1 MAASLSLGKF
11 PMSLSLIGLFINW
24 VLELDFKLK
33 WERIKNHNYLP
44 IIFAGLF
51 LIELFWLPI
60 SGDLITGINVLR
72 IKLPLL
78 LFPIIIGTTNQF
90 SKKEY
95 KTIIITFF
103 LGIIVSTFLV
113 FLVDLG
119 WLNTKKD
126 SGTVRDI
133 SIFMSHIR
141 YSILLSLA
149 VILIV
154 FLLINKKKSRILLIL
169 FFTWIIFIV
178 LKLATITAIIGLSTA
193 IITMITTEIT
203 VFKRK
208 IKNSYIFGLLG
219 VFILFGLYV
228 GITIKDFY
236 HVKSNER
243 AIQISSLGGEKY
255 SHKVHDNTTENGFF
269 VWENIAP
276 KELKKAWEKRSKI
289 RFDGKDNI
297 GQPLKKTLFRYLTS
311 KGFKKDREGL
321 LKLKESEI
329 RLIENG
335 RTTYKEYSNLQIRIR
350 SLLHESVAYSKNT
363 NPNNQTLTQ
372 RLLFWKTGI
381 EIFLKKSLFGYGPGG
396 AKLKYNNYYQS
407 YETPLLKANQL
418 LAHNQ
423 FLTQL
428 INLGILGFI
437 IWLTI
442 IFYVFTQIKKELIS
456 IFIPYLVLMFLS
468 FLSDDML
475 EVQAGVT
482 IFSLIGTMILFSDP
496 IIITEKKS

>member
-1 MAASLSLGKF
+1 
-11 PMSLSLIGLFINW
+11 MSLSLIGLFINW

-33 WERIKNHNYLP
+33 WENIKNYKYLP
-44 IIFAGLF
+44 IIFLGIF
-51 LIELFWLPI
+51 LIELIWLPI
-60 SGDLITGINVLR
+60 SRDLITGLNVLR

-78 LFPIIIGTTNQF
+78 LLPIIIGTTKQF
-90 SKKEY
+90 SKKEN
-95 KTIIITFF
+95 KTLIITFF

-126 SGTVRDI
+126 SGTIRDI

-141 YSILLSLA
+141 YSILLSFA
-149 VILIV
+149 TILIL
-154 FLLINKKKSRILLIL
+154 FLVINNKKNRILLML
-169 FFTWIIFIV
+169 FFIWIVFIV
-178 LKLATITAIIGLSTA
+178 FKLATITAIIGLSTA
-193 IITMITTEIT
+193 IITMIGIEIA
-203 VFKRK
+203 VLKRK
-208 IKNSYIFGLLG
+208 IKKGYILALLG
-219 VFILFGLYV
+219 SFILFGLYL
-228 GITIKDFY
+228 GIKIKDFY
-236 HVKSNER
+236 HVKSNKR
-243 AIQISSLGGEKY
+243 AIQTFSLGGEKY
-255 SHKVHDNTTENGFF
+255 SHKFHDNTTENGFF

-276 KELKKAWEKRSKI
+276 KELKKAWEKRSKT

-335 RTTYKEYSNLQIRIR
+335 RTTCKEYSNLQIRIR
-350 SLLHESVAYSKNT
+350 SLLHDSNADKKKQNLK
-363 NPNNQTLTQ
+363 NQTVSQ
-372 RLLFWKTGI
+372 RLFFWKKGL
-381 EIFLKKSLFGYGPGG
+381 EIFLKAPIFGHGPGG
-396 AKLKYNNYYQS
+396 SKVEYKEDYKTN
-407 YETPLLKANQL
+407 ETPLF
-418 LAHNQ
+418 AHNQ

-428 INLGILGFI
+428 INLGIFGFI
-437 IWLTI
+437 IWITI

-482 IFSLIGTMILFSDP
+482 IFSLIGTIMLFSDSTFT
-496 IIITEKKS
+496 TEKKS

>member
-1 MAASLSLGKF
+1 
-11 PMSLSLIGLFINW
+11 MSLSLIGLFINW
-24 VLELDFKLK
+24 GLELDFKLK
-33 WERIKNHNYLP
+33 WENIKNHKYLP
-44 IIFAGLF
+44 IIFSGVF

-60 SGDLITGINVLR
+60 SGDFITGLNVLR
-72 IKLPLL
+72 IKLPILL
-78 LFPIIIGTTNQF
+78 LPIIVGTTKQF
-90 SKKEY
+90 SKKEN

-119 WLNTKKD
+119 WLKTKKD
-126 SGTVRDI
+126 SGTIRDI

-141 YSILLSLA
+141 YSILLSFSA
-149 VILIV
+149 ILILV
-154 FLLINKKKSRILLIL
+154 LVINKKKSRILLML
-169 FFTWIIFIV
+169 FFIWVVFIV
-178 LKLATITAIIGLSTA
+178 FKLATITAIIGLSTA
-193 IITMITTEIT
+193 IITMIIIEIT
-203 VFKRK
+203 VLKRK
-208 IKNSYIFGLLG
+208 IKNVYILALLG
-219 VFILFGLYV
+219 SFILFGLYV

-243 AIQISSLGGEKY
+243 AIQTSSLGGEKY
-255 SHKVHDNTTENGFF
+255 SHKLHDSTTENGFF

-276 KELKKAWEKRSKI
+276 KELKKAWEKRSKT

-335 RTTYKEYSNLQIRIR
+335 RTTCKEYSNLQIRIR
-350 SLLHESVAYSKNT
+350 SLLYERSADKKKQNLK
-363 NPNNQTLTQ
+363 NQTVSQ
-372 RLLFWKTGI
+372 RLFFWKKGL
-381 EIFLKKSLFGYGPGG
+381 EIFLKAPIFGHGPGG
-396 AKLKYNNYYQS
+396 SKVEYKEDYKTN
-407 YETPLLKANQL
+407 ETPLF
-418 LAHNQ
+418 AHNQ

-428 INLGILGFI
+428 INLGIFGFI
-437 IWLTI
+437 IWITI

-482 IFSLIGTMILFSDP
+482 IFSLIGTIMLFSDSTFT
-496 IIITEKKS
+496 TEKKS

>member
-1 MAASLSLGKF
+1 
-11 PMSLSLIGLFINW
+11 MSLSLIGLFINW
-24 VLELDFKLK
+24 ILELDFKLK
-33 WERIKNHNYLP
+33 WENIKNYKYLP
-44 IIFAGLF
+44 IIFSGVF
-51 LIELFWLPI
+51 LIELVWLPI
-60 SGDLITGINVLR
+60 SRDLITGLNVLR

-78 LFPIIIGTTNQF
+78 LIPIIIGTTKQF
-90 SKKEY
+90 SKKEN

-119 WLNTKKD
+119 WLKTKKD
-126 SGTVRDI
+126 SGTIRDI

-141 YSILLSLA
+141 YSILLSFA
-149 VILIV
+149 TILIL
-154 FLLINKKKSRILLIL
+154 FLIINKKKNRILLML
-169 FFTWIIFIV
+169 FFIWIVFIV
-178 LKLATITAIIGLSTA
+178 FKLATITAIIGLSTA
-193 IITMITTEIT
+193 VITMIGIEIGML
-203 VFKRK
+203 KRK
-208 IKNSYIFGLLG
+208 IKNGYILALLG
-219 VFILFGLYV
+219 SFILFGLYV

-276 KELKKAWEKRSKI
+276 KELKKEWEKRSKT

-335 RTTYKEYSNLQIRIR
+335 RTTCKDYSNLQKRIR
-350 SLLHESVAYSKNT
+350 SLLHESNADKKQQNLK
-363 NPNNQTLTQ
+363 NQTVSQ
-372 RLLFWKTGI
+372 RLFFWKKGL
-381 EIFLKKSLFGYGPGG
+381 EIFLKSPIFGHGPGG
-396 AKLKYNNYYQS
+396 SKVEYKEYYKIN
-407 YETPLLKANQL
+407 ETPLF
-418 LAHNQ
+418 AHNQ

-437 IWLTI
+437 IWITI

-482 IFSLIGTMILFSDP
+482 IFSLIGTIMLFSDSTFT
-496 IIITEKKS
+496 TEKKS

>member
-1 MAASLSLGKF
+1 
-11 PMSLSLIGLFINW
+11 MSLSLIGLFINW

-33 WERIKNHNYLP
+33 WENIKNYKYLP
-44 IIFAGLF
+44 IIFLGIF
-51 LIELFWLPI
+51 LIELIWLPI
-60 SGDLITGINVLR
+60 SRDLITGLNVLR

-78 LFPIIIGTTNQF
+78 LLPIIIGTTKQF
-90 SKKEY
+90 SKKEN
-95 KTIIITFF
+95 KTLIITFF

-126 SGTVRDI
+126 SGTIRDI

-141 YSILLSLA
+141 YSILLSFA
-149 VILIV
+149 TILIL
-154 FLLINKKKSRILLIL
+154 FLVINKKKNRILLML
-169 FFTWIIFIV
+169 FFIWIVFIV
-178 LKLATITAIIGLSTA
+178 FKLATITAIIGLSTA
-193 IITMITTEIT
+193 IITMIGIEIA
-203 VFKRK
+203 VLKKK
-208 IKNSYIFGLLG
+208 IKKGYILALLG
-219 VFILFGLYV
+219 SFILFGLYL

-236 HVKSNER
+236 HVKSNKR
-243 AIQISSLGGEKY
+243 AIQTFSLGGEKY
-255 SHKVHDNTTENGFF
+255 SHKFHDNTTENGFF

-276 KELKKAWEKRSKI
+276 KELKKAWEKRSKT

-335 RTTYKEYSNLQIRIR
+335 RTTCKEYSNLQIRIR
-350 SLLHESVAYSKNT
+350 SLLHESNADKKKQNLK
-363 NPNNQTLTQ
+363 NQTVSQ
-372 RLLFWKTGI
+372 RLFFWKKGL
-381 EIFLKKSLFGYGPGG
+381 EIFLKAPIFGHGPGG
-396 AKLKYNNYYQS
+396 SKVEYKEDYKTN
-407 YETPLLKANQL
+407 ETPLF
-418 LAHNQ
+418 AHNQ

-428 INLGILGFI
+428 INLGIFGFI
-437 IWLTI
+437 IWITI

-482 IFSLIGTMILFSDP
+482 IFSLIGTIMLFSDSTFT
-496 IIITEKKS
+496 TEKKS

>member
-1 MAASLSLGKF
+1 
-11 PMSLSLIGLFINW
+11 MSLSLIGLFINW

-33 WERIKNHNYLP
+33 WQNIKNYKYLP
-44 IIFAGLF
+44 IIFLGIF
-51 LIELFWLPI
+51 LIELIWLPI
-60 SGDLITGINVLR
+60 SRDLITGLNVLR

-78 LFPIIIGTTNQF
+78 LLPIIIGTTKQF
-90 SKKEY
+90 SKKEN

-103 LGIIVSTFLV
+103 LGIIASTFLV

-126 SGTVRDI
+126 SGTIRDI

-141 YSILLSLA
+141 YSILLSFA
-149 VILIV
+149 TILIL
-154 FLLINKKKSRILLIL
+154 FLVINKKKNRILLML
-169 FFTWIIFIV
+169 FFIWIVFIV
-178 LKLATITAIIGLSTA
+178 FKLATITAIIGLSTA
-193 IITMITTEIT
+193 IITMIGIEIA
-203 VFKRK
+203 VLKRK
-208 IKNSYIFGLLG
+208 IKKGYILALLG
-219 VFILFGLYV
+219 SFILFGLYL

-236 HVKSNER
+236 HVKSNKR
-243 AIQISSLGGEKY
+243 AIQTFSLGGEKY
-255 SHKVHDNTTENGFF
+255 SHKFHDNTTENGFF

-276 KELKKAWEKRSKI
+276 KELKKAWEKRSKT

-335 RTTYKEYSNLQIRIR
+335 RTTCKEYSNLQIRIR
-350 SLLHESVAYSKNT
+350 SLLHESNADKKKQNLK
-363 NPNNQTLTQ
+363 NQTVSQ
-372 RLLFWKTGI
+372 RLFFWKKGL
-381 EIFLKKSLFGYGPGG
+381 EIFLKAPIFGHGPGG
-396 AKLKYNNYYQS
+396 SKVEYKEDYKTN
-407 YETPLLKANQL
+407 ETPLF
-418 LAHNQ
+418 AHNQ

-428 INLGILGFI
+428 INLGIFGFI
-437 IWLTI
+437 IWITI

-482 IFSLIGTMILFSDP
+482 IFSLIGTIMLFSDSTFT
-496 IIITEKKS
+496 TEKKS

>member
-1 MAASLSLGKF
+1 
-11 PMSLSLIGLFINW
+11 MSLSLIGLFINW

-33 WERIKNHNYLP
+33 WENIKNYKYLP
-44 IIFAGLF
+44 IIFLGIF
-51 LIELFWLPI
+51 LIELIWLPI
-60 SGDLITGINVLR
+60 SRDLITGLNVLR

-78 LFPIIIGTTNQF
+78 LLPIIIGTTKQI

-95 KTIIITFF
+95 KTIVIIFF

-126 SGTVRDI
+126 SGTIRDI

-141 YSILLSLA
+141 YSILLYFA
-149 VILIV
+149 TILIL
-154 FLLINKKKSRILLIL
+154 FLVINKKKNRILLML
-169 FFTWIIFIV
+169 FFIWIVFIV
-178 LKLATITAIIGLSTA
+178 FKLATITAIIGLSTA
-193 IITMITTEIT
+193 IITMIGIEIA
-203 VFKRK
+203 VLKRK
-208 IKNSYIFGLLG
+208 IKKGYILALLG
-219 VFILFGLYV
+219 SFILFGLYL
-228 GITIKDFY
+228 GIKIKDFY
-236 HVKSNER
+236 HVKSNKR
-243 AIQISSLGGEKY
+243 AIQTFSLGGEKY
-255 SHKVHDNTTENGFF
+255 SHKFHDNTTENGFF

-276 KELKKAWEKRSKI
+276 KELKKAWEKRSKT

-335 RTTYKEYSNLQIRIR
+335 RTTCKEYSNLQIRIR
-350 SLLHESVAYSKNT
+350 SLLHESNADKKKQNLK
-363 NPNNQTLTQ
+363 NQTVSQ
-372 RLLFWKTGI
+372 RLFFWKKGL
-381 EIFLKKSLFGYGPGG
+381 EIFLKAPIFGHGPGG
-396 AKLKYNNYYQS
+396 SKVEYKEDYKTN
-407 YETPLLKANQL
+407 ETPLF
-418 LAHNQ
+418 AHNQ

-428 INLGILGFI
+428 INLGIFGFI
-437 IWLTI
+437 IWITI

-482 IFSLIGTMILFSDP
+482 IFSLIGTIMLFSDSTFT
-496 IIITEKKS
+496 TEKKS

>member
-1 MAASLSLGKF
+1 
-11 PMSLSLIGLFINW
+11 MSLSLIGLFINW

-33 WERIKNHNYLP
+33 WQNIKNYKYLP
-44 IIFAGLF
+44 IIFLGIF
-51 LIELFWLPI
+51 LIELIWLPI
-60 SGDLITGINVLR
+60 SRDLITGLNVLR

-78 LFPIIIGTTNQF
+78 LLPIIIGTTKQF
-90 SKKEY
+90 SKKEN

-103 LGIIVSTFLV
+103 LGIIASTFLV

-126 SGTVRDI
+126 SGTIRDI

-141 YSILLSLA
+141 YSILLSFA
-149 VILIV
+149 TILIL
-154 FLLINKKKSRILLIL
+154 FLVINKKKNRILLML
-169 FFTWIIFIV
+169 FFIWIVFIV
-178 LKLATITAIIGLSTA
+178 FKLATITAIIGLSTA
-193 IITMITTEIT
+193 IITMIGIEIA
-203 VFKRK
+203 VLKKK
-208 IKNSYIFGLLG
+208 IKKGYILALLG
-219 VFILFGLYV
+219 SFILFGLYL

-243 AIQISSLGGEKY
+243 AIQTFSLGGEKY
-255 SHKVHDNTTENGFF
+255 SHKFHDNTTENGFF

-276 KELKKAWEKRSKI
+276 KELKKAWEKRSKT

-335 RTTYKEYSNLQIRIR
+335 RTTCKEYSNLQIRIR
-350 SLLHESVAYSKNT
+350 SLLHESNADKKKQNLK
-363 NPNNQTLTQ
+363 NQTVSQ
-372 RLLFWKTGI
+372 RLFFWKKGL
-381 EIFLKKSLFGYGPGG
+381 EIFLKAPIFGHGPGG
-396 AKLKYNNYYQS
+396 SKVEYKEDYKTN
-407 YETPLLKANQL
+407 ETPLF
-418 LAHNQ
+418 AHNQ

-428 INLGILGFI
+428 INLGIFGFI
-437 IWLTI
+437 IWITI

-482 IFSLIGTMILFSDP
+482 IFSLIGTIMLFSDSTFT
-496 IIITEKKS
+496 TEKKS

>member
-1 MAASLSLGKF
+1 
-11 PMSLSLIGLFINW
+11 MSLSLIGLFINW

-33 WERIKNHNYLP
+33 WENIKNYKYLP
-44 IIFAGLF
+44 IIFSAVF
-51 LIELFWLPI
+51 LIELIWLPI
-60 SGDLITGINVLR
+60 SRDLITGLNVLR

-78 LFPIIIGTTNQF
+78 LIPIIIGTTKQF
-90 SKKEY
+90 SKKEN
-95 KTIIITFF
+95 KIIIITFF
-103 LGIIVSTFLV
+103 LGILVSTFLV

-126 SGTVRDI
+126 SGTIRDI

-141 YSILLSLA
+141 YSILLSFA
-149 VILIV
+149 TILIL
-154 FLLINKKKSRILLIL
+154 FLVINKKKNRILLML
-169 FFTWIIFIV
+169 FFIWIVFIV
-178 LKLATITAIIGLSTA
+178 FKLATITAIIGLSTA
-193 IITMITTEIT
+193 IITMIVIEIA
-203 VFKRK
+203 VLKRK
-208 IKNSYIFGLLG
+208 IKNGYILALLG
-219 VFILFGLYV
+219 SFILFGLYV

-243 AIQISSLGGEKY
+243 AIQTFSLGGEKY
-255 SHKVHDNTTENGFF
+255 SHKFHDNTTENGFF

-276 KELKKAWEKRSKI
+276 KELKKAWEKRSKT

-335 RTTYKEYSNLQIRIR
+335 RTTCKEYSNLQIRIR
-350 SLLHESVAYSKNT
+350 SLLHESNADKKKQNLK
-363 NPNNQTLTQ
+363 NQTVSQ
-372 RLLFWKTGI
+372 RLFFWNKGL
-381 EIFLKKSLFGYGPGG
+381 EIFLKAPIFGHGPGG
-396 AKLKYNNYYQS
+396 SKVEYKEYYKTN
-407 YETPLLKANQL
+407 ETPLF
-418 LAHNQ
+418 AHNQ

-428 INLGILGFI
+428 INLGISGFI
-437 IWLTI
+437 IWLLILVYT
-442 IFYVFTQIKKELIS
+442 FSQTNKKLRS
-456 IFIPYLVLMFLS
+456 ILIPYLVLMFLS
-468 FLSDDML
+468 FLSDDMI

-496 IIITEKKS
+496 TIITEKKS

>member
-1 MAASLSLGKF
+1 
-11 PMSLSLIGLFINW
+11 MSLSLIGLFINW

-33 WERIKNHNYLP
+33 WENIKNYKYLP
-44 IIFAGLF
+44 IIFLGIF
-51 LIELFWLPI
+51 LIELIWLPI
-60 SGDLITGINVLR
+60 SRDLITGLNVLR

-78 LFPIIIGTTNQF
+78 LLPIIIGTTKQI

-95 KTIIITFF
+95 KTIVIIFF

-126 SGTVRDI
+126 SGTIRDI

-141 YSILLSLA
+141 YSILLSFA
-149 VILIV
+149 TILIL
-154 FLLINKKKSRILLIL
+154 FLVINKKKNRILLML
-169 FFTWIIFIV
+169 FFIWIVFIV
-178 LKLATITAIIGLSTA
+178 FKLATITAIIGLSTA
-193 IITMITTEIT
+193 IITMIGIEIA
-203 VFKRK
+203 VLKKK
-208 IKNSYIFGLLG
+208 IKKGYILALLG
-219 VFILFGLYV
+219 SFILFGLYL

-243 AIQISSLGGEKY
+243 AIQTFSLGGEKY
-255 SHKVHDNTTENGFF
+255 SHKFHDNTTENGFF

-276 KELKKAWEKRSKI
+276 KELKKAWEKRSKT

-335 RTTYKEYSNLQIRIR
+335 RTTCKEYSNLQIRIR
-350 SLLHESVAYSKNT
+350 SLLHESNADKKKQNLK
-363 NPNNQTLTQ
+363 NQTVSQ
-372 RLLFWKTGI
+372 RLFFWKKGL
-381 EIFLKKSLFGYGPGG
+381 EIFLKAPIFGHGPGG
-396 AKLKYNNYYQS
+396 SKVEYKEDYKTN
-407 YETPLLKANQL
+407 ETPLF
-418 LAHNQ
+418 AHNQ

-428 INLGILGFI
+428 INLGIFGFI
-437 IWLTI
+437 IWITI

-482 IFSLIGTMILFSDP
+482 IFSLIGTIMLFSDSTFT
-496 IIITEKKS
+496 TEKKS

>member
-1 MAASLSLGKF
+1 
-11 PMSLSLIGLFINW
+11 MSLSLIGLFINW

-33 WERIKNHNYLP
+33 WQNIKNYKYLP
-44 IIFAGLF
+44 IIFLGIF
-51 LIELFWLPI
+51 LIELIWLPI
-60 SGDLITGINVLR
+60 SRDLITGLNVLR

-78 LFPIIIGTTNQF
+78 LLPIIIGTTKQF
-90 SKKEY
+90 SKKEN

-103 LGIIVSTFLV
+103 LGILVSTFLV

-126 SGTVRDI
+126 SGTIRDI

-141 YSILLSLA
+141 YSILLSFA
-149 VILIV
+149 TILIL
-154 FLLINKKKSRILLIL
+154 FLVINKKKNRILLML
-169 FFTWIIFIV
+169 FFIWIVFIV
-178 LKLATITAIIGLSTA
+178 FKLATITAIIGLSTA
-193 IITMITTEIT
+193 IITMIGIEIA
-203 VFKRK
+203 VLKKK
-208 IKNSYIFGLLG
+208 IKKGYILALLG
-219 VFILFGLYV
+219 SFILFGLYL

-243 AIQISSLGGEKY
+243 AIQTFSLGGEKY
-255 SHKVHDNTTENGFF
+255 SHKFHDNTTENGFF

-276 KELKKAWEKRSKI
+276 KELKKAWEKRSKT

-335 RTTYKEYSNLQIRIR
+335 RTTCKEYSNLQIRIR
-350 SLLHESVAYSKNT
+350 SLLHESNADKKKQNLK
-363 NPNNQTLTQ
+363 NQTVSQ
-372 RLLFWKTGI
+372 RLFFWKKGL
-381 EIFLKKSLFGYGPGG
+381 EIFLKAPIFGHGPGG
-396 AKLKYNNYYQS
+396 SKVEYKEDYKTN
-407 YETPLLKANQL
+407 ETPLF
-418 LAHNQ
+418 AHNQ

-428 INLGILGFI
+428 INLGIFGFI
-437 IWLTI
+437 IWITI

-482 IFSLIGTMILFSDP
+482 IFSLIGTIMLFSDSTFT
-496 IIITEKKS
+496 TEKKS